1 MVVLAVLVAMVVDV
15 DVVSAPGVRV
25 EGAVSA
31 VSAAAAAVEVEV
43 SACRTTRI
51 E

>member
-1 MVVLAVLVAMVVDV
+1 MVVLAVLVAMVVDA

-25 EGAVSA
+25 EGA